1 MYVCMYLY
9 VRTYVFMYV
18 CMNVSTFCTVALIII
33 VHSVASK
40 ARMQRSETMYVRNE
54 RMRITV
60 CMYVCM
66 NACMHVCMYA
76 CMCVCILFA
85 HVCQGLRLKWGG
97 ECLFI

>member
-1 MYVCMYLY
+1 
-9 VRTYVFMYV
+9 
-18 CMNVSTFCTVALIII
+18 MNVSTFCTVALIII

-54 RMRITV
+54 RIRSIVCVYVCMYECACVHV
-60 CMYVCM
+60 CMYVR
-66 NACMHVCMYA
+66 MYF
-76 CMCVCILFA
+76 FA